1 MLDIAELF
9 DFQPVYYSATVVF
22 CPVFYALH
30 SSVLEIQEI
39 RGLHLFYVA
48 WSSVRSTVRM

>member
-39 RGLHLFYVA
+39 KRFASLLRGMV
-48 WSSVRSTVRM
+48 